1 MFGVYL
7 ASGVRK
13 CYNALLNLND
23 TYNPPHLQSMSSIS
37 QHHIK
42 MTFYYKEL
50 STLIHYSS
58 EPTFSHPP
66 LPLSTCLSCSISLLA
81 FLSLSVCA
89 LVCVSFSRALSPS
102 VLSLCLSLCLCTFS
116 FSLSIYVFIY
126 LYIYLFTDLYLG
138 KSVC

>member
-81 FLSLSVCA
+81 FLSLSFCVCTC
-89 LVCVSFSRALSPS
+89 VCVFLSRPLSPSLPPFSLFVSPSVS
-102 VLSLCLSLCLCTFS
+102 VLSLFLYLFMC
-116 FSLSIYVFIY
+116 LSIYISIFLLIY
-126 LYIYLFTDLYLG
+126 I
-138 KSVC
+138 

>member
-89 LVCVSFSRALSPS
+89 LVCVSFSRALSLH
-102 VLSLCLSLCLCTFS
+102 LSLRSLSLSLPLSLYFLFFSIYLCVY
-116 FSLSIYVFIY
+116 LSIYLSFY
-126 LYIYLFTDLYLG
+126 
-138 KSVC
+138 